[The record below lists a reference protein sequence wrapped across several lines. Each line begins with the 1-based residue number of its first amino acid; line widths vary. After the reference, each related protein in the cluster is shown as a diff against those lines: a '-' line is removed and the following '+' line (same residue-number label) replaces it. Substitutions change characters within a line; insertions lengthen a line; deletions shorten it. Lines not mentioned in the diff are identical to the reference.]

1 MLFQAGNASL
11 YLSSGKISP
20 LAQAMKRAL
29 ICMALLQAPHAFAA
43 NSPSLQASA
52 ISLDEGLNQ
61 FARETGISLVM
72 NAEITAGKTVSAV
85 PKKVPAQQGLNALL
99 QGSGLVAHALG
110 NNSFAIEP
118 SPQRAVKK
126 H

>member
-20 LAQAMKRAL
+20 LAQAMQRAL
-29 ICMALLQAPHAFAA
+29 VCMALLQAPNALAE

-72 NAEITAGKTVSAV
+72 NAEITAGKPYPQCLKRYPLSR
-85 PKKVPAQQGLNALL
+85 
-99 QGSGLVAHALG
+99 GS
-110 NNSFAIEP
+110 IRCC
-118 SPQRAVKK
+118 RAVGWWRTR
-126 H
+126 